1 MSEMTTEATEVHVK
15 DLGADGYKLSV
26 FLKEGHYSRKDLKIL
41 LEAMRRAKRRIAVYP
56 DRYLRPPPA
65 EAVPRRRTL
74 TELYA
79 ESLKGSK

>member
-41 LEAMRRAKRRIAVYP
+41 LEAMRRAKRQ
-56 DRYLRPPPA
+56 
-65 EAVPRRRTL
+65 PRRAPECARNGASAFRRL
-74 TELYA
+74 SRA
-79 ESLKGSK
+79 SNRH